1 MTLRRGRG
9 VLRRTRGSLRRGP
22 FPFGSCRAHFGEG
35 GGVFP
40 LLADHAGGK
49 QPRKAQKG
57 EYALG
62 VQRHG
67 EREAQPR
74 SEHIAGA
81 CRGLCGGDAPAEEA
95 EHAPIGGDDAQGDGR
110 VRQPQP
116 PHGERQ
122 PAERRQRR
130 RQKSP
135 AGAAKQLFAEKVQ
148 HSDQPRR
155 AQEGHDA
162 QPEGAHAEDEG
173 AEHGQKRRQRAEIG
187 GGIIRSVGDDAA
199 EADIIHL
206 QEGVFFLLRE
216 LRIGGIPRSGG
227 SSVRQSRGLAQSA
240 VGGRAVVGAEQVSV
254 RGPVGRAEEAA
265 HVCLCRVGGDDLPLR
280 IHERDAVEQHVAR
293 GGDADE
299 AVGRVADGVFGIVE
313 RLHPAVVGA
322 ERGRI
327 CGRSLFLFR
336 IFGGRLIDVGE
347 GDLAHA
353 RRAELAVGIAARGVA
368 VAEF

>member
-9 VLRRTRGSLRRGP
+9 VLRRIRGVLRRGP
-22 FPFGSCRAHFGEG
+22 FPFGRCRAHFGEG
-35 GGVFP
+35 GGVLP

-57 EYALG
+57 EYALR

-95 EHAPIGGDDAQGDGR
+95 EHAPIGGDGAQGDGR

-116 PHGERQ
+116 PHGEGK

-135 AGAAKQLFAEKVQ
+135 ARAAKQLFAEKVQ
-148 HSDQPRR
+148 HGKEPRR

-162 QPEGAHAEDEG
+162 QPEGAHAKNEG
-173 AEHGQKRRQRAEIG
+173 TEHGQKRRQRAEIG
-187 GGIIRSVGDDAA
+187 GGVIGAVGDDAA

-254 RGPVGRAEEAA
+254 RWPVGRAEKAA
-265 HVCLCRVGGDDLPLR
+265 HVCLRRVGGDDLPFR
-280 IHERDAVEQHVAR
+280 IHKGDAVEQHVAR
-293 GGDADE
+293 G
-299 AVGRVADGVFGIVE
+299 
-313 RLHPAVVGA
+313 
-322 ERGRI
+322 
-327 CGRSLFLFR
+327 
-336 IFGGRLIDVGE
+336 
-347 GDLAHA
+347 
-353 RRAELAVGIAARGVA
+353 
-368 VAEF
+368 